1 MPPIDKHA
9 SRIWRG
15 RIRDILNKDWD
26 PIGGCPADEY
36 DGYVGKVAAMMRD
49 DATDDQLTEY
59 LRWAEAV
66 HMGLGQFDTERARRV
81 IALLRALGPP

>member
-1 MPPIDKHA
+1 MAPIDKHA
-9 SRIWRG
+9 SRVWRS

-36 DGYVGKVAAMMRD
+36 DGYVGKVAAMIRGGS
-49 DATDDQLTEY
+49 TDNELLEY

-66 HMGLGQFDTERARRV
+66 QMGFNKFDGKRARKV

>member
-1 MPPIDKHA
+1 MPSIDKHA
-9 SRIWRG
+9 FRILRG

-36 DGYVGKVAAMMRD
+36 DGYVGKVAALIRD
-49 DATDDQLTEY
+49 GATDDELLDY
-59 LRWAEAV
+59 LRWAEAD
-66 HMGLGQFDTERARRV
+66 HMGFGKFDTDRASKV